1 MDGAQIR
8 RANLARLSQ
17 FTGILGYFRGK
28 TLPKSND
35 YNTTIA
41 KIAAVKT
48 YPLAN
53 P

>member
-1 MDGAQIR
+1 MAATIDLSK
-8 RANLARLSQ
+8 LARLSQ

-28 TLPKSND
+28 TLAKCND

-41 KIAAVKT
+41 ETSAVKT
-48 YPLAN
+48 YPLVK